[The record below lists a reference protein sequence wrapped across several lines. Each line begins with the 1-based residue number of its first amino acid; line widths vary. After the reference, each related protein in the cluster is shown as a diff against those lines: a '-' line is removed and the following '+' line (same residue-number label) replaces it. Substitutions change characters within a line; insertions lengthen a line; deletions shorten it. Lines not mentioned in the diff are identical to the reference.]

1 MMLIKTLFKGNFLKK
16 IHTGKFLDTN
26 DNIPQLI
33 QVYESSINL
42 SFCEYDNEIEQY
54 TQTPIYRQNF
64 FFIIFDSGIINNQL
78 VLLTST
84 GLMILKFDGN
94 KWNIVI
100 REIFNINCEERDKLM
115 YLEINER
122 LGIIVCYSNTQLFSI
137 YKLNDNS
144 LIKIN
149 KNIIY
154 TSMYIRK
161 IFIFE
166 EKDIFIVSILTQNS
180 NLYSYEN
187 LCFSNNN
194 YEEIKLKENTTFE
207 LYDTFTKKLTN
218 AIIKQTQNQL
228 DVDIIFDINLHYIF
242 VICETLILIFKID
255 SIFNFDEDKEQ
266 IEFKCRIEF
275 KEKKPIFIDYY
286 ENNGIYFFF
295 FDDKFLMYKEKN
307 LNNQIIL
314 EKKKLIPKENK
325 KKLFGKNF
333 LQLNDGNSLFY
344 DCKGSLIFVNFT
356 DENDEKCS
364 IKIINKLENEG
375 MFLYDSTSNKN
386 NKEKTKIYSL
396 CGIKG
401 ESRLIRYVD
410 GFIEDKIFETNINED
425 MSKIIFIENPV
436 YGKVNKN
443 IELRLFLTS
452 SFYSSN
458 LYIISP
464 NFKMNK
470 IKEFNIQGL
479 GIYPSIKNSNE
490 YYIILKNEIFSITFT
505 NADYSNIEEE
515 KIFIFNEGI
524 QIISHSIF
532 SLYNGIYMIIY
543 LSSRILKIIELT
555 SKKEIYEIKIPDN
568 IEISVL
574 NNINLNNSNVAILI
588 GNYNGR
594 LDILYYDINEN
605 KIDLDKKISNV
616 FSFDDNNENSIVP
629 ETIKVV
635 DKYIF
640 ISTRTGEFCSFIYND
655 NEENKNLITVVFD
668 NISNNK
674 IPLYISN
681 IEIDDNN
688 NFFYSVDFYNI
699 ENAYNFKINFTPK
712 NEACHKSSYIIKKNN
727 NIDNQLI
734 CFNKISKYVYLYQ
747 TKGKISFSTFNI
759 YNSPSQY
766 KKNIITQNNIV
777 IDTVYNFNKDEKGVK
792 IISFENDQI
801 LVITDKLFFYL
812 FDTNNNT
819 LILKN
824 EIEIDKNTYLNL
836 KVKSLREFKIE
847 IPNEDKYMNII
858 CVCLQ
863 YSLAKDYDKGMI
875 LIYELKNNQIIFIR
889 KLLLPKILYDI
900 CFLKNYIVIGS
911 DNSIGLISYELNS
924 NNIFEIKNDGKLIQ
938 YMNKIISL
946 QPLNNNASSNILIVG
961 DSEESFQLLEFE
973 NQYRF
978 NTNGADIA
986 NRILMNA
993 TPINNSYNDV
1003 FLCEKNG
1010 VVSIFK
1016 LNDEIYEIKNSIDL
1030 KECVNLC
1037 FNDYN
1042 HFILNS
1048 ILGSLYNI
1056 KIYDTSIKENRDVTD
1071 EMITKLEEFQRKVFC
1086 EINKIYFNKDLDYEI
1101 GMLMN
1106 VPIKNAIMIDEL
1118 FSICDIYKSELYGKI
1133 SNFDEMVATL
1143 SLLSDELYLNIE

>member
-16 IHTGKFLDTN
+16 IHKGKFLETN
-26 DNIPQLI
+26 DNIPQII
-33 QVYESSINL
+33 QIYESSINL
-42 SFCEYDNEIEQY
+42 SFCEYDNEIQQY
-54 TQTPIYRQNF
+54 TQTPIYHQNF
-64 FFIIFDSGIINNQL
+64 FFIIFDSGILNNQL
-78 VLLTST
+78 VLLTSA
-84 GLMILKFDGN
+84 GLIILKFDGK

-115 YLEINER
+115 YLEINEK
-122 LGIIVCYSNTQLFSI
+122 LGIIICYSNTQLFSI

-144 LIKIN
+144 LVKIN
-149 KNIIY
+149 KKLLY
-154 TSMYIRK
+154 TNMYIRK
-161 IFIFE
+161 VFIFIENDF
-166 EKDIFIVSILTQNS
+166 FIVSFLTQNS
-180 NLYSYEN
+180 YVYSYEN
-187 LCFSNNN
+187 LYFSINNCD
-194 YEEIKLKENTTFE
+194 EIEKNDNQIFE
-207 LYDTFTKKLTN
+207 YDTFTKNLTN
-218 AIIKQTQNQL
+218 AIIKETQNEL
-228 DVDIIFDINLHYIF
+228 DIDIIFNINLHYVF
-242 VICETLILIFKID
+242 VICEKLILIFKIN
-255 SIFNFDEDKEQ
+255 SISKNDNEKEQ
-266 IEFKCRIEF
+266 IEFKCRLEF

-286 ENNGIYFFF
+286 ESNGIYFFF

-307 LNNQIIL
+307 ENNIIIL
-314 EKKKLIPKENK
+314 EKKKLTPKENK
-325 KKLFGKNF
+325 QQLFGKNF
-333 LQLNDGNSLFY
+333 LQLIDGNSLFY
-344 DCKGSLIFVNFT
+344 DCKGTLIFVNFT
-356 DENDEKCS
+356 DENNEKCT

-375 MFLYDSTSNKN
+375 MFLYDSASVNIDKG
-386 NKEKTKIYSL
+386 KTKIYSL
-396 CGIKG
+396 CGIQG

-410 GFIEDKIFETNINED
+410 GFIEDKIFETNINEE

-452 SFYSSN
+452 SFFSSN

-470 IKEFNIQGL
+470 IKEFNTQGL
-479 GIYPSIKNSNE
+479 GIYPSNKNSNE

-515 KIFIFNEGI
+515 KIYMCNEGI

-532 SLYNGIYMIIY
+532 SLFNGIYMIIY

-555 SKKEIYEIKIPDN
+555 SKNEIYEIKIPDN

-574 NNINLNNSNVAILI
+574 NNILINKNNVIILI
-588 GNYNGR
+588 GNYNGS
-594 LDILYYDINEN
+594 LDIVYYDINDN
-605 KIDLDKKISNV
+605 KIYFDKKISNV
-616 FSFDDNNENSIVP
+616 FSIDDNNENSIVP

-640 ISTRTGEFCSFIYND
+640 ISTRTGEFCSFIYNE
-655 NEENKNLITVVFD
+655 NEENKNLITVVAD
-668 NISNNK
+668 KISNNK

-681 IEIDDNN
+681 IDIDDNN

-712 NEACHKSSYIIKKNN
+712 NEACHKSTYIIKKNN
-727 NIDNQLI
+727 NFDNKLI

-792 IISFENDQI
+792 IISFENNQI
-801 LVITDKLFFYL
+801 LIITDKLFFYL
-812 FDTNNNT
+812 FNT
-819 LILKN
+819 RDNSLILKN
-824 EIEIDKNTYLNL
+824 EIGIEKSTYLKL
-836 KVKSLREFKIE
+836 KVKALRNFKIE
-847 IPNEDKYMNII
+847 LPNEDRYMNII

-863 YSLAKDYDKGMI
+863 YSSINDFDKGMI
-875 LIYELKNNQIIFIR
+875 LIYELKDNQIILIR

-973 NQYRF
+973 NQARF

-993 TPINNSYNDV
+993 IPINNSYNEV

-1010 VVSIFK
+1010 IVSIFK

-1048 ILGSLYNI
+1048 ILGSLFNI

-1071 EMITKLEEFQRKVFC
+1071 EMIKKLEEFQRKVFC
-1086 EINKIYFNKDLDYEI
+1086 EINKIYFNKELNYEI

-1118 FSICDIYKSELYGKI
+1118 FSICDIYKNELYGKI

-1143 SLLSDELYLNIE
+1143 NLLSDELYLNIE

>member
-1 MMLIKTLFKGNFLKK
+1 MMLIKTLFKGNLLKK

-26 DNIPQLI
+26 DNIPQII

-42 SFCEYDNEIEQY
+42 SFCEYDNEIQQY
-54 TQTPIYRQNF
+54 TQTPIYHQNF

-84 GLMILKFDGN
+84 GLLILKFDDN

-115 YLEINER
+115 YLEINEL

-137 YKLNDNS
+137 YRLNDNS
-144 LIKIN
+144 LLKIN
-149 KNIIY
+149 TNIIY

-161 IFIFE
+161 VFIFKKE
-166 EKDIFIVSILTQNS
+166 DIFIVSILTQNT

-194 YEEIKLKENTTFE
+194 YEEIKLKDNINFE

-218 AIIKQTQNQL
+218 AILKESENQL
-228 DVDIIFDINLHYIF
+228 DIDIIFDINLHYIF
-242 VICETLILIFKID
+242 AICEKFILIFKID
-255 SIFNFDEDKEQ
+255 SIFNYDEDKDQ

-286 ENNGIYFFF
+286 EHNGIFFFF
-295 FDDKFLMYKEKN
+295 FDEKLLIYKEKN
-307 LNNQIIL
+307 EKNIILL

-325 KKLFGKNF
+325 KQIFGKNF
-333 LQLNDGNSLFY
+333 LKLNDGNSLFY
-344 DCKGSLIFVNFT
+344 DCKGSLIFVKFV
-356 DENDEKCS
+356 DENDEKCT

-375 MFLYDSTSNKN
+375 MFLYDSTSDKN

-410 GFIEDKIFETNINED
+410 GFIEDKIFETNINEE

-443 IELRLFLTS
+443 LELRLFLTS
-452 SFYSSN
+452 SFFTSN

-479 GIYPSIKNSNE
+479 GIYPSNKSLNE
-490 YYIILKNEIFSITFT
+490 YYIILKNEIFSLTFT
-505 NADYSNIEEE
+505 NADYSNFEED
-515 KIFIFNEGI
+515 KIFICNEGI

-574 NNINLNNSNVAILI
+574 NNINLNNNVAILI
-588 GNYNGR
+588 GNYNGS

-616 FSFDDNNENSIVP
+616 FSIDDNNENSIVP

-655 NEENKNLITVVFD
+655 NEENKNLITVVAD
-668 NISNNK
+668 KISNNK

-688 NFFYSVDFYNI
+688 NYFYSVDFYNI

-712 NEACHKSSYIIKKNN
+712 NEACHKSTYIIKKNN

-734 CFNKISKYVYLYQ
+734 YFNKISKYVYLYQ
-747 TKGKISFSTFNI
+747 TKGKISFSTFYI

-766 KKNIITQNNIV
+766 KKNIISQNNIV

-792 IISFENDQI
+792 IISFENNQI

-812 FDTNNNT
+812 FNTKNNT

-836 KVKSLREFKIE
+836 KVKSLRDFKIE
-847 IPNEDKYMNII
+847 IPNEDKYINII

-863 YSLAKDYDKGMI
+863 YSSSNDYDKGMI
-875 LIYELKNNQIIFIR
+875 LIYELKDNQIIFIR
-889 KLLLPKILYDI
+889 KLLIPKILYDI

-911 DNSIGLISYELNS
+911 DNSIGLISYEFNS
-924 NNIFEIKNDGKLIQ
+924 NNILEIENNGKLIQ

-946 QPLNNNASSNILIVG
+946 QSLNNNASNNILIVG

-973 NQYRF
+973 NQARF

-986 NRILMNA
+986 NRVLINS

-1030 KECVNLC
+1030 KECVYLC
-1037 FNDYN
+1037 FKDYN

-1048 ILGSLYNI
+1048 ILGSLFNV

-1071 EMITKLEEFQRKVFC
+1071 EMIKKLEEFQRKVFC
-1086 EINKIYFNKDLDYEI
+1086 EINKIYFGKDLNYEI

-1118 FSICDIYKSELYGKI
+1118 YSICDIYKNELYGKI